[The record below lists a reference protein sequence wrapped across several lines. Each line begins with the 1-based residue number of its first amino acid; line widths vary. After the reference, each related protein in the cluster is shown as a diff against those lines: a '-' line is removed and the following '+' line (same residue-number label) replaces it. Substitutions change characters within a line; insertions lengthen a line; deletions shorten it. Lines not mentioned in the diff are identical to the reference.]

1 MKPFRLV
8 TICLVA
14 LLFVTP
20 ILAKAEKKPPPKK
33 KPVVGKLCSLV
44 HYPIAVGDINE
55 YRMTS
60 IQLDAEKRI
69 LETTSNTYSEEITL
83 VQGDRFRTKSVSE
96 GNTSES
102 EWLCSAEGIKLK
114 IGQYPDTKLT
124 TTGVTI
130 PAKMRIGD
138 VWNQTFA
145 LESPGSRQQTS
156 TVNRVTK
163 REEVIVPAGTFDAYR
178 VDYDVETTIAGEAP
192 TYAQGTQW
200 FAPGVGVVKS
210 TSVINM
216 ESGEIRSIESTTELI
231 KRTSK

>member
-1 MKPFRLV
+1 MNPFRLI
-8 TICLVA
+8 TICVA

-20 ILAKAEKKPPPKK
+20 VFAKSETKPPPKK
-33 KPVVGKLCSLV
+33 KPAVEKLCSLA

-60 IQLDAEKRI
+60 IQLDAEKKI
-69 LETTSNTYSEEITL
+69 LNTTSNTYSDEITL
-83 VQGDRFRTKSVSE
+83 VQWDRFRTKSVSE

-114 IGQYPDTKLT
+114 VGQYPDTKLT

-130 PAKMRIGD
+130 PAKMRIGG

-156 TVNRVTK
+156 TINRITK

-178 VDYDVETTIAGEAP
+178 VDYEVETTIQGEAP
-192 TYAQGTQW
+192 TYARGTQW
-200 FAPGVGVVKS
+200 FAPGFGIVKS

-216 ESGEIRSIESTTELI
+216 ESDEIRSIESTIELI